1 MTDPGS
7 PTHADDAHADD
18 ATAER
23 RKPTLA
29 STVVWFLVV
38 EGLLV
43 LTTVPTL
50 VWLLFLEATWS
61 NVPLMVAL
69 GIPVGPAL
77 SAALFAWRRFTS
89 DHDRSPARHF
99 WRGYQLNWAD
109 ALRIWVPSLAVL
121 ALLAVNLVTLGGS
134 DEAPVA
140 FAVVGVVAAV
150 LVVMWT
156 VHAMLVVS
164 LFSFRARDVV
174 RVAVYFLL
182 AKPLA
187 SIGALAIV
195 SAGVA
200 AAWFVH
206 PWLPVALAS
215 VLTYLLW
222 RNGRPIAAEVERR
235 FVAGAPDA
243 PRAKPWA
250 GVDGIELDPAADDEA
265 DDEAADDEAAGTA
278 GDTEPSTDEGR

>member
-1 MTDPGS
+1 MTAPGS
-7 PTHADDAHADD
+7 PPTADD
-18 ATAER
+18 TAER
-23 RKPTLA
+23 RPPSFVA
-29 STVVWFLVV
+29 AVVWFVV
-38 EGLLV
+38 IAGLLAA
-43 LTTVPTL
+43 TTVPTL
-50 VWLLFLEATWS
+50 VWLLFLEARWS

-77 SAALFAWRRFTS
+77 SAALFAWRRFTQ

-121 ALLAVNLVTLGGS
+121 ALLGVNLVTLGGN
-134 DEAPVA
+134 DDAPAA

-150 LVVMWT
+150 LVVVWT
-156 VHAMLVVS
+156 AHAMLVVS

-174 RVAVYFLL
+174 RVAVYFML
-182 AKPLA
+182 AKPLV
-187 SIGALAIV
+187 SLGALAIV
-195 SAGVA
+195 AAGVA

-206 PWLPVALAS
+206 PWLPVALGS

-222 RNGRPIAAEVERR
+222 RNGAAMAAEIERR

-243 PRAKPWA
+243 PQAKPWT
-250 GVDGIELDPAADDEA
+250 GLEGIALDEAA
-265 DDEAADDEAAGTA
+265 DDEAADDEAADDEDRPEPTA
-278 GDTEPSTDEGR
+278 AERR